1 MASPTPDLT
10 QRSTR
15 RLRKSFPE
23 WSSRNGAR
31 RKGTHTGHH
40 ALIADSDLLAE
51 AKLEPHNLWLY
62 FQSDFPYLFPDT
74 FPELTAHWCCIHRDM
89 VKLAYLCEKPGKREA
104 VLAKLAVR
112 EAAMLKQ
119 IERIGARA

>member
-1 MASPTPDLT
+1 MVTLD
-10 QRSTR
+10 
-15 RLRKSFPE
+15 
-23 WSSRNGAR
+23 
-31 RKGTHTGHH
+31 
-40 ALIADSDLLAE
+40 ALIADPELLAE

-62 FQSDFPYLFPDT
+62 FEQSDFPYLFPDT
-74 FPELTAHWCCIHRDM
+74 LPELIAHWCCIHRDM

-119 IERIGARA
+119 MERIGAWT